1 MAELK
6 TTISS
11 LEAKKLNQSTIKNL
25 KLAILHTVPNPKFPH
40 KSISQKELCEKAGCG
55 SNVISAFIIG
65 RNNITLINLLSVC
78 RALDL
83 DPSCIITN
91 RELTTT
97 QIEFQKSLN
106 NLDDIKLRKII
117 SLIDEL

>member
-11 LEAKKLNQSTIKNL
+11 LEAKKLNQSTIRNL

-55 SNVISAFIIG
+55 SNVISSFMIG
-65 RNNITLINLLSVC
+65 RNHITLINLLSVC

-83 DPSCIITN
+83 DPSCIITY

-97 QIEFQKSLN
+97 QIEFHKSLN
-106 NLDDIKLRKII
+106 NLDDIKLKKII
-117 SLIDEL
+117 SLIDDL

>member
-40 KSISQKELCEKAGCG
+40 KSIS
-55 SNVISAFIIG
+55 
-65 RNNITLINLLSVC
+65 

-97 QIEFQKSLN
+97 QIEFQKALN